1 MYLGH
6 KAYNRKAIPQLSMA
20 LVSEHF
26 HEILNRFDSVLAYLH
41 EHLDAADA
49 QELHATYGTRSAL
62 EILCNV
68 GKIVDLATQEDSMTK
83 QDEVMKAAYGP
94 LLRSCGKLLQQKPDA
109 SLEVYL
115 MFSGLWW
122 DAESYSLHKVIPI
135 FEEGMTRYSDSAQLQ
150 FNVGITY
157 LHEANCAYA
166 AKRWEDVLQY
176 ITLGSPYLEKA
187 RELNPKLS
195 PDATRILRV
204 SRREYDIAQQR
215 LGRSNAAQKRVDRM
229 EN

>member
-1 MYLGH
+1 
-6 KAYNRKAIPQLSMA
+6 MA

-26 HEILNRFDSVLAYLH
+26 HEILDRFDSVLAYLH

-68 GKIVDLATQEDSMTK
+68 GKIVDLTEQEDIMTK

-109 SLEVYL
+109 NLEVYL

-122 DAESYSLHKVIPI
+122 DAESYSLHEVIPI
-135 FEEGMTRYSDSAQLQ
+135 FEEGIARYPDNAQLH
-150 FNVGITY
+150 FNVGVMY
-157 LHEANCAYA
+157 LHEANIAYS

-187 RELNPKLS
+187 RELNPTLS
-195 PDATRILRV
+195 PDATKILRV
-204 SRREYDIAQQR
+204 SRREYNLAQQI
-215 LGRSNAAQKRVDRM
+215 LGCSNAAQKRVGSL